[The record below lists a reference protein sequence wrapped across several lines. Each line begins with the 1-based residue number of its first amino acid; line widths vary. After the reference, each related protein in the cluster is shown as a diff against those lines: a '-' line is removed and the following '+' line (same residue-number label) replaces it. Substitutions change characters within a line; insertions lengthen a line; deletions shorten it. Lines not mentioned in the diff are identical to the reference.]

1 MRMKKILFLLLACSA
16 VILPLATSAQG
27 ADTQQLQQTLDAQNG
42 VLAGA
47 QGSLDKVQARLDA
60 AQAAYDAEQAKLN
73 KIQAEITAAH
83 KRLVMLE
90 RKLQLANAALTSNLV
105 GQYKGNHPD
114 LVTVLMNSHGF
125 AELVDTANFLR
136 DVQDRNARILAF
148 AKQMRIEVIAE
159 ATRLGK
165 MQVLVE
171 KRTAALQAQRNKIDK
186 IHIEVLRRRDALMAK
201 RDRTAAA
208 LKAIHAQE
216 AALQGQINQRN
227 AASAPGDIVSG
238 GGFTFPMSRSAASA
252 PGSWSLDQGVDI
264 TAPGGTALLAVGSG
278 TVVLHGIGGFGQ
290 WAPVLHLD
298 SGRYV
303 YYGHAGPGNAVP
315 IGTHVRAGQVI
326 SEVGAGIVGISTGP
340 HLEIGFSD
348 AAGTPAGGTAGM
360 MMSLLQGSYGG

>member
-1 MRMKKILFLLLACSA
+1 MVFLLLVCAA
-16 VILPLATSAQG
+16 ALLPLATSAQG

-47 QGSLDKVQARLDA
+47 QGSLNKVQAQLDT
-60 AQAAYDAEQAKLN
+60 AQAAYDAEQAKLD
-73 KIQAEITAAH
+73 KIQSDITAAH
-83 KRLVMLE
+83 ARLLMLE
-90 RKLQLANAALTSNLV
+90 RKLELANAALTANLV

-125 AELVDTANFLR
+125 SELVDTANFLR
-136 DVQDRNARILAF
+136 DIQDRNSRILAF
-148 AKQMRIEVIAE
+148 AKQMRVEVIAE

-165 MQVLVE
+165 MQVVVE
-171 KRTAALQAQRNKIDK
+171 KRTAALRIQRNKIDK
-186 IHIEVLRRRDALMAK
+186 IHIEVLRRRDALMAN

-227 AASAPGDIVSG
+227 AAAAPGDIVSG
-238 GGFTFPMSRSAASA
+238 GGFTFPMSRGAASG

-278 TVVLHGIGGFGQ
+278 TIVLHGIGGFGS

-315 IGTHVRAGQVI
+315 VGTHVSAGQVI
-326 SEVGAGIVGISTGP
+326 SEVGSGIVGISTGP

-348 AAGTPAGGTAGM
+348 ASGTPAGGAGEM
-360 MMSLLQGSYGG
+360 LSLLQGAYGG